1 MTVISLDLVIGED
14 VDEMVNDVIEGLFL
28 MLMVPTSILS
38 DDFNSDL
45 SLVIDSNAAA
55 RDTIWNG
62 NRNWN

>member
-45 SLVIDSNAAA
+45 SLVIDSNVAA